1 MQLRIRDD
9 GRGIDEKHLD
19 AGREKNWGLVGMRER
34 ARKIRS
40 QVEVLSRVG
49 AGTEI
54 ELVIPAG
61 VAYRTDASRS
71 TRHWWQ
77 VFKRG
82 WS

>member
-1 MQLRIRDD
+1 
-9 GRGIDEKHLD
+9 
-19 AGREKNWGLVGMRER
+19 LVGMRER

-40 QVEVLSRVG
+40 QMEVLGRVG
-49 AGTEI
+49 AGREI

-61 VAYRTDASRS
+61 VAYRTDASSSSPR
-71 TRHWWQ
+71 RWWQ